1 MTGLFYLGS
10 ILCMLLLFRWFVQEE
25 KKPKTDQGFSGLFG
39 FRKESIAKPAAK
51 KRQFHNWPTN
61 EV

>member
-1 MTGLFYLGS
+1 
-10 ILCMLLLFRWFVQEE
+10 MLLLFRWFVQEE